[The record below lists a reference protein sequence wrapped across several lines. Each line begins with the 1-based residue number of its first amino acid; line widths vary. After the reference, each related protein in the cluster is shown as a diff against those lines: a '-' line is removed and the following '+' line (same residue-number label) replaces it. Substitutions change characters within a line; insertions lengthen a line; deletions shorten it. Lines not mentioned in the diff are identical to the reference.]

1 MAEEQPDSTADAEEP
16 GSDEAAGATSG
27 DAPAGGPTAGRR
39 TLCRSSTDKVIAG
52 VAGGIGNYFG
62 IDPVIV
68 RIAFIVLTFLGGAGP
83 FLYLIGW
90 LAMPREDS
98 RSVVASALGGDS
110 PHRFRSLMAVAL
122 IGLGLL
128 VTANLSG
135 DLFDV
140 FVDVWSIA
148 PYLALMLIAAGVALV
163 VWPGSVGR
171 PKPAPAR
178 PPAPAPPPGA
188 SPPSSV
194 HATPAPPPP
203 TAAGPE
209 WPTAAPHEPRPVVAS
224 PPPQAK
230 SRDRSVVGWLT
241 FAVLLVY
248 GGAAMMLERVDAFA
262 MDIGV
267 FFAVAVAITGAGLLA
282 SAFVRP
288 ARGLI
293 VLGVGL
299 CVPLFLFVGADL
311 PWGSGVGEA
320 RVTVAAVEELE
331 ELEGAY
337 RHGIGQ
343 IVVDL
348 RALELDGGRHELDL
362 SLGIGEPRVY
372 VPDSVSTTADMKVGA
387 GNIQVTGDRYPWSD
401 SDDGLGISR
410 EIVVDAPDPTG
421 ELLLDI
427 DVGIGEAEIVT
438 LPGTIQ
444 RSTNP

>member
-1 MAEEQPDSTADAEEP
+1 MAEEQSHTTGDAEEP
-16 GSDEAAGATSG
+16 GSDEAAGAPTSG
-27 DAPAGGPTAGRR
+27 APAGDPAAGRR

-52 VAGGIGNYFG
+52 VAGGIGTYFG

-90 LAMPREDS
+90 LAMPKEDS
-98 RSVVASALGGDS
+98 RSVVAKALGGDS
-110 PHRFRSLMAVAL
+110 PHRLRSLLAVAL
-122 IGLGLL
+122 IGFGLL
-128 VTANLSG
+128 ITANLSG
-135 DLFDV
+135 DLFGL

-163 VWPGSVGR
+163 VWPGSAGR
-171 PKPAPAR
+171 TKPAPAR

-188 SPPSSV
+188 SPPPSA

-209 WPTAAPHEPRPVVAS
+209 WPTAAPHEPRPAVAA

-248 GGAAMMLERVDAFA
+248 GGAAVMLERVDAFA

-320 RVTVAAVEELE
+320 RVRVTAVEELE
-331 ELEGAY
+331 DEY

-343 IVVDL
+343 LVVDF
-348 RALELDGGRHELDL
+348 RSLDPERTDHSVDL
-362 SLGIGEPRVY
+362 SLGIGELRVY
-372 VPDSVSTTADMKVGA
+372 VPDTISTTADIKVGA
-387 GNIQVTGDRYPWSD
+387 GNINERGGGWLVEGGE
-401 SDDGLGISR
+401 DGLGIGRTITVPVSG
-410 EIVVDAPDPTG
+410 ETTG

-438 LPGTIQ
+438 VSGAG
-444 RSTNP
+444 RGSTDS